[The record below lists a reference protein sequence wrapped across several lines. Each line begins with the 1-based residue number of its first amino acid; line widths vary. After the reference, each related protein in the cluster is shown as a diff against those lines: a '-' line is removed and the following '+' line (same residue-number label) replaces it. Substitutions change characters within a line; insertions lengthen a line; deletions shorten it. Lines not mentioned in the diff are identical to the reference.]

1 MFDKCVNITYVTPT
15 LGPTTDPKV
24 LLISFSNNF
33 GEIFYQYTNYTS
45 ITIDDYPDALAG
57 YSYSQLNTIDDYELK
72 LDFKQSVTSKPMM
85 HINFQ
90 LPPQCIYNTSNNLK
104 LTNQNLSIIL
114 LDQYALDATTKQLI
128 TDTKK
133 TTEEMNS
140 ATSNALI
147 ANNMIPSGA
156 SFAFRCIVSMDSIRF
171 LRFLLID
178 YPPNVLA
185 MFETTLPTSDF
196 IPNVNLD
203 EDPRDGSLPDI
214 FNNYNV
220 SIYIFNNCGNNL
232 IEVFAYMFVGV
243 VAIILMK
250 IFFKKLESKALK
262 VLLIVLRM
270 IFVWNFAMS
279 NALSSFMLYSFYT
292 FMGVF
297 YPVYTTGMGK
307 FNVFF
312 TFIMIL
318 FVFGYLLLVFLTI
331 RKLRPFIVA
340 EVNLVTKSYIKYFSY
355 STKPKKR
362 IKKLWNRFLL
372 TLLELVPLD
381 EKE

>member
-1 MFDKCVNITYVTPT
+1 MFDKCINITYVTPT
-15 LGPTTDPKV
+15 LRPTTDPKV
-24 LLISFSNNF
+24 LIISFSNNF
-33 GEIFYQYTNYTS
+33 GEIFSQYTNYTS
-45 ITIDDYPDALAG
+45 IKIDDYPDALSG
-57 YSYSQLNTIDDYELK
+57 YSYSQLNTIDDYEFK
-72 LDFKQSVTSKPMM
+72 LDFRQSITSKPMM
-85 HINFQ
+85 YINFQ

-114 LDQYALDATTKQLI
+114 LDQYAMDATTKQLI

-171 LRFLLID
+171 LRFLLVD

-220 SIYIFNNCGNNL
+220 SVYIFNNCGNNL

-297 YPVYTTGMGK
+297 YPVYTTRMGK
-307 FNVFF
+307 FNLFF

-340 EVNLVTKSYIKYFSY
+340 EVNLVTKSLKIF
-355 STKPKKR
+355 
-362 IKKLWNRFLL
+362 FL
-372 TLLELVPLD
+372 
-381 EKE
+381 